1 MARTLD
7 SNIRDEVCELLN
19 KKTIKAK
26 NFRELAK
33 LIDYNDKQIQE
44 LEEQLN
50 PMYSLLEE
58 WQAGPT
64 STVEALINL
73 LCQMKRDDIIEILNK
88 A

>member
-50 PMYSLLEE
+50 PMYSL
-58 WQAGPT
+58 
-64 STVEALINL
+64 
-73 LCQMKRDDIIEILNK
+73 
-88 A
+88 